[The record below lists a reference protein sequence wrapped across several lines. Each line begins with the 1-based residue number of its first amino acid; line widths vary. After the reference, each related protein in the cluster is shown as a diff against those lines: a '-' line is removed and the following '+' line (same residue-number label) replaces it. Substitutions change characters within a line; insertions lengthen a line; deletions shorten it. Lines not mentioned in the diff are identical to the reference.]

1 MRVRALPVIAA
12 ALTVAAAGGIA
23 QAAAGTDAKLTACVD
38 ASSGVMRLVTPERPC
53 DPARGQ
59 LVEWSQAGPAGPAG
73 PAGSIGPAGAPGP
86 EGQRGPG
93 LARDVRLEELIAGR
107 GTIPGL
113 TVARPRRL

>member
-1 MRVRALPVIAA
+1 MRVRAFPVIAA
-12 ALTVAAAGGIA
+12 ALAVAGAGGIA

-73 PAGSIGPAGAPGP
+73 SVGPAGAPGP

-93 LARDVRLEELIAGR
+93 LARDVRLEEL
-107 GTIPGL
+107 
-113 TVARPRRL
+113 